1 MNLANKLTVARI
13 FLIPVF
19 MVFLLVKFFPYG
31 GKFIAAGVFILA
43 ALTDG
48 LDGYIARKNNQVTR
62 FGKFLDPLADKLLI
76 SAALISLVGL
86 GKLHAAIA
94 FIIIAREFII
104 TGLRV
109 IAAGESKII
118 AASSLGKAKT
128 VFQIIAVSSIIIT
141 LDLAHL
147 SRILPVAGELL
158 QKIPFN
164 YLNWAF
170 LFLAVIFTVW
180 SGIDYLYK
188 NRWIFKM
195 SENR

>member
-1 MNLANKLTVARI
+1 MNLANKLTLVRI

-31 GKFIAAGVFILA
+31 GKFIAAGVFTLA

-62 FGKFLDPLADKLLI
+62 VGKFLDPLADKLLI

-86 GKLHAAIA
+86 GKLHAGIA

-109 IAAGESKII
+109 MVAGERKILVASK
-118 AASSLGKAKT
+118 LGKAKT
-128 VFQIIAVSSIIIT
+128 IFQIVAVLYIIIIS
-141 LDLAHL
+141 DLENL
-147 SRILPVAGELL
+147 SAILPPLSDFL
-158 QKIPFN
+158 QKFPYL
-164 YLNWAF
+164 YLNWF
-170 LFLAVIFTVW
+170 LLFLAVLFTVW
-180 SGIDYLYK
+180 SGVDYMYK
-188 NRWIFKM
+188 NKWVFKM
-195 SENR
+195 GKE

>member
-1 MNLANKLTVARI
+1 MNLANKLTLVRI

-43 ALTDG
+43 AITDG

-86 GKLHAAIA
+86 GKLHAGIA

-109 IAAGESKII
+109 LVAGEKKVL
-118 AASSLGKAKT
+118 AASKLGKAKT
-128 VFQIIAVSSIIIT
+128 IFQIVAVLYIIIIS
-141 LDLAHL
+141 DLENL
-147 SRILPVAGELL
+147 SAILPPISDFL
-158 QKIPFN
+158 QSFPYIH
-164 YLNWAF
+164 LNWF
-170 LFLAVIFTVW
+170 LLFLAVLFTVW
-180 SGIDYLYK
+180 SGVDYMYK
-188 NRWIFKM
+188 NKWVFKM
-195 SENR
+195 GKE